1 MIYFITAIF
10 SGIISGMGI
19 GGGTILIPSLL
30 FLSDITQKEAQSINL
45 ICFLPSAAAAL
56 FIHAKNKTIETK
68 ILKPLIFFGIIGA
81 ATGSFLALKLDGDIL
96 QKMFGIFLVIMSF
109 KEFFYTKNK
118 D

>member
-1 MIYFITAIF
+1 MIYFVVAIF

-56 FIHAKNKTIETK
+56 FIHAKNKNIETK
-68 ILKPLIFFGIIGA
+68 ILKPIIISGIIGA
-81 ATGSFLALKLDGDIL
+81 VIGSFIALQIEGDIL
-96 QKMFGIFLVIMSF
+96 QKMFGIFLVVMAF
-109 KEFFYTKNK
+109 KEFFMLTKK
-118 D
+118 